1 MKIGLIGFGTVGKGV
16 ADRIEA
22 TKEQL
27 QVKFG
32 QRLTIEGILIKNK
45 NQYVENEHASVIT
58 NDWTEFCQKCDYDI
72 IFEAIGGLEPAFSY
86 TEYFLEK
93 GTPVITANKQLV
105 AEYGELLEDIA
116 TRNQTYYGYEAAVA
130 GGIPIINVIKG
141 LLTTTPVTKVTGILN
156 GTTNYIL
163 TEMKEK
169 GLSFAEALKAA
180 QELGYAESDPTDD
193 IEGYDASYKIRI
205 LAKCCFGFWINRENV
220 TRRGLDGI
228 KDWQIELAERL
239 GLTLKIVGE
248 ATLFADDIKAEV
260 APVFFTKEEAFS
272 RISGVTNAVKL
283 QGPAIGEL
291 TFTGPGA
298 GKEATAN
305 SMVEDFLFHT
315 DFKGHRGGLNSF
327 PLSDD
332 RKDRPSIVFNSEP
345 ATLSIEELLH
355 PEAKVIYKE
364 ISPDGE
370 TFIVTGQPDIKHNQ
384 VQVIKIEG
392 LTENIQVN
400 HSLEFSRLTS

>member
-22 TKEQL
+22 TREQL
-27 QVKFG
+27 QAKFG
-32 QRLTIEGILIKNK
+32 QEITIEGILIKNR
-45 NQYVENEHASVIT
+45 NQYVENEHATVIT

-141 LLTTTPVTKVTGILN
+141 LLTTTLVTKVSGILN

-220 TRRGLDGI
+220 TRRGMDEM

-248 ATLFADDIKAEV
+248 ATLFSGEIKAEV
-260 APVFFTKEEAFS
+260 APVFFTEEEAFS
-272 RISGVTNAVKL
+272 KISGVTNAVKV
-283 QGPAIGEL
+283 QGPTIGEL

-305 SMVEDFLFHT
+305 SMIEDFLFHT
-315 DFKGHRGGLNSF
+315 DFRGHRSGWNGSPVLEVREDSTS
-327 PLSDD
+327 L
-332 RKDRPSIVFNSEP
+332 VFNSNP
-345 ATLSIEELLH
+345 TDLQIEELLH
-355 PEAKVIYKE
+355 PEAKIIYREK
-364 ISPDGE
+364 SPDGE
-370 TFIVTGQPDIKHNQ
+370 TVIVTGQPEFKHES

-392 LTENIQVN
+392 SLDNIHMN
-400 HSLEFSRLTS
+400 RSLELSRLTS